1 MSAAIASEKIK
12 HYPVLLNELISIISP
27 QNGGTFIDCTFGQG
41 GYTKKILEFPKTKV
55 IAFDRD
61 EKSIPYAENL
71 KDKFKSRFK
80 FYNKKFSQISE
91 IENKN
96 NIKGIIFDLGFSF
109 SQIKDSSKG
118 LSFNN
123 TGILN
128 MKMGLNNFSA
138 HDVISTLDQKNL
150 ENIFKYFGQ
159 EQKSK
164 IISKKIVQERKKKTI
179 NTEDLVKIINQT
191 KKNYSKIE
199 KSTKIFQALRMFV
212 NNEISELI
220 TGLVKASKLIEINGI
235 IATVTFHSVED
246 KICKNFFSGLSS
258 YESISRYIPEK
269 KKEKLSFGV
278 INKKPITASSEEL
291 KINFPSRSAKL
302 RAIIKKNNNSFET
315 DFIFKKFEQLLKIE
329 KLGLKL

>member
-1 MSAAIASEKIK
+1 
-12 HYPVLLNELISIISP
+12 
-27 QNGGTFIDCTFGQG
+27 
-41 GYTKKILEFPKTKV
+41 
-55 IAFDRD
+55 
-61 EKSIPYAENL
+61 
-71 KDKFKSRFK
+71 
-80 FYNKKFSQISE
+80 
-91 IENKN
+91 
-96 NIKGIIFDLGFSF
+96 
-109 SQIKDSSKG
+109 
-118 LSFNN
+118 
-123 TGILN
+123 

-164 IISKKIVQERKKKTI
+164 IISKKIVQERKKKAI

-220 TGLVKASKLIEINGI
+220 TGLVNASKLIEINGI